1 MEITNFFK
9 FQEVPSRRPSI
20 QDLLQHFAASKTEID
35 WLNSLRKT
43 HIQNQLPQQQAAPH
57 VPEHLIVYQQN
68 IEINKVNVDKL
79 VEKW

>member
-43 HIQNQLPQQQAAPH
+43 HIQNQLQQAAPH

-68 IEINKVNVDKL
+68 IEINNVNVDKL